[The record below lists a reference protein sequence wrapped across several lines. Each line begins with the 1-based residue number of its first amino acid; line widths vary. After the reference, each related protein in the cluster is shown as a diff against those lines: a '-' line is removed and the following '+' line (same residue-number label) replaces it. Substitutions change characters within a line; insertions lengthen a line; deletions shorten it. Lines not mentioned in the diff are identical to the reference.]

1 MADID
6 KLKQVPV
13 FIDELS
19 DVVGVL
25 MKDDKVSLKDLLNKD
40 LYAEALDLVPWKK
53 FFTDNWQEMVDEVKD
68 LDTMEAV
75 ELCTLLMEAIK
86 NMHAQ
91 LD

>member
-6 KLKQVPV
+6 KLKKIPT
-13 FIDELS
+13 FIDELA

-40 LYAEALDLVPWKK
+40 LYSEALDLVPWKS
-53 FFTDNWQEMVDEVKD
+53 FFEDHWAEMVEEVKD
-68 LDTMEAV
+68 LDTAEAV
-75 ELCTLLMEAIK
+75 ELCTLLMESVK

-91 LD
+91 F

>member
-6 KLKQVPV
+6 KLKQIPT

-25 MKDDKVSLKDLLNKD
+25 MADDKVSLKDLLNKD
-40 LYAEALDLVPWKK
+40 LYSEALDLVPWKN
-53 FFTDNWQEMVDEVKD
+53 FFESNWQEMVDEVKD

-75 ELCTLLMEAIK
+75 ELCQLLMEAIK
-86 NMHAQ
+86 NMHSQ
-91 LD
+91 LG